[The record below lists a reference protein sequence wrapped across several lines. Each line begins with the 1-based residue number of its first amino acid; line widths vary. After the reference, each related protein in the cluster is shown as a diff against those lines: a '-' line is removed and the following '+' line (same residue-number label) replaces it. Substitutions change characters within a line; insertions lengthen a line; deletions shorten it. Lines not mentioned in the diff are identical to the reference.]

1 MFSTLIDEMEEAAP
15 EAVKLMRKS
24 CAFKIVTNDVK
35 INVIKNNAEFLVDG
49 GGVLDIIQVFQIF
62 SILFNGFLPSFLS
75 ISSDQ

>member
-35 INVIKNNAEFLVDG
+35 INVIKNNADFMVDG
-49 GGVLDIIQVFQIF
+49 
-62 SILFNGFLPSFLS
+62 
-75 ISSDQ
+75 